1 MADDTF
7 KKLDTKS
14 FDEFFKNKEYFISK
28 YDAINSN
35 YERIVHNLLENWK
48 GKGADAF
55 KNDAKD
61 IKTNVGTIY
70 DILQDM
76 FNTLTDCYNVLK
88 ECDSSLGKYNQD
100 PTSKEG

>member
-14 FDEFFKNKEYFISK
+14 FDEFFKNKEHFISK
-28 YDAINSN
+28 YDAINSS
-35 YERIVHNLLENWK
+35 YDRIVNNLLENWK

-55 KNDAKD
+55 KNDAQR

-70 DILQDM
+70 DTLQDM
-76 FNTLTDCYNVLK
+76 FNTLTDCYNVIK
-88 ECDSSLGKYNQD
+88 ECDTSMGEFNKD
-100 PTSKEG
+100 PSKQEG